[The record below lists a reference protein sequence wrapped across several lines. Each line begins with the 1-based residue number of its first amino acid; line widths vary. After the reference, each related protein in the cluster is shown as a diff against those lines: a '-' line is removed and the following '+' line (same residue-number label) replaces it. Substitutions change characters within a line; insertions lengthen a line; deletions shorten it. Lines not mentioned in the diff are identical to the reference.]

1 MLLPTGGEGEG
12 WVEGK
17 GGGVDG
23 FAGGGE
29 EGEGL
34 GQEEGHPS
42 LHGECKKERKIKVY
56 SFCLGGNWGGCEGVQ
71 GKGSGV
77 EGEEGSVGEEGAHFN
92 CNF

>member
-42 LHGECKKERKIKVY
+42 LPGECKKEKNQSLFIHSFRRKLRGLWR
-56 SFCLGGNWGGCEGVQ
+56 SSGERFRSGRRGRECRGGGG
-71 GKGSGV
+71 SL
-77 EGEEGSVGEEGAHFN
+77 
-92 CNF
+92 